1 MSWSAPNLI
10 VAPSARNKS
19 DHSSDVDP
27 NADPS
32 AVAGVRA
39 VPVITNSSEPAIL
52 K

>member
-27 NADPS
+27 NAVLIELKGEERLI
-32 AVAGVRA
+32 ARGVKA
-39 VPVITNSSEPAIL
+39 HSLMEF
-52 K
+52 